1 MELYEVL
8 EKRRTYRDFSDR
20 EVSDEIVKRIIGAA
34 FKAPTNDH
42 LRQLEFIVVRDRENI
57 AKVITPL
64 VKNMEAFK
72 ELVFEVDDTDDEDKM
87 AMFADA
93 LPKQQ
98 KMLMQSGLLILP
110 FFRQKQSPLLKPVEQ
125 SSLNYFAS
133 AWCAL
138 ENMLLAATNE
148 GLGTVFHIPVSDE
161 AEKIKEIVGA
171 PEGYEFT
178 CLLTMGYPAEN
189 AFLPKQKEI
198 NIEDRIH
205 MNIWQHERMK
215 GHILIMLANILFGA
229 SMPVFKYLLTADVP
243 PEAITIMRAIFACMM
258 FWLVS
263 FFMPKEKVLPKD
275 LCLLFVCALC
285 GVGINQWL
293 FVIGLKNSSPVNA
306 SIIATAVP
314 IFVLLLAARS
324 EERRA

>member
-148 GLGTVFHIPVSDE
+148 GLGTVFHIPGSDE

-205 MNIWQHERMK
+205 MNIW
-215 GHILIMLANILFGA
+215 
-229 SMPVFKYLLTADVP
+229 
-243 PEAITIMRAIFACMM
+243 
-258 FWLVS
+258 
-263 FFMPKEKVLPKD
+263 
-275 LCLLFVCALC
+275 
-285 GVGINQWL
+285 
-293 FVIGLKNSSPVNA
+293 
-306 SIIATAVP
+306 
-314 IFVLLLAARS
+314 
-324 EERRA
+324 

>member
-20 EVSDEIVKRIIGAA
+20 EVSDEILKRVIGAA

-42 LRQLEFIVVRDRENI
+42 LRQFEFIVVRGRENI
-57 AKVITPL
+57 AKVIAPL
-64 VKNMEAFK
+64 IKNMAAFK
-72 ELVFEVDDTDDEDKM
+72 ELVFEVDDSSDKDKM
-87 AMFADA
+87 EMFADA

-98 KMLMQSGLLILP
+98 KMLMESGLLILP
-110 FFRQKQSPLLKPVEQ
+110 FFRQKQSPLLEPVEQ

-138 ENMLLAATNE
+138 ENMLLAATSE

-161 AEKIKEIVGA
+161 ADEIKKIVGA
-171 PEGYEFT
+171 PEGYEFI

-205 MNIWQHERMK
+205 
-215 GHILIMLANILFGA
+215 
-229 SMPVFKYLLTADVP
+229 T
-243 PEAITIMRAIFACMM
+243 
-258 FWLVS
+258 
-263 FFMPKEKVLPKD
+263 KV
-275 LCLLFVCALC
+275 
-285 GVGINQWL
+285 W
-293 FVIGLKNSSPVNA
+293 
-306 SIIATAVP
+306 
-314 IFVLLLAARS
+314 
-324 EERRA
+324 

>member
-1 MELYEVL
+1 MDFYEVL

-20 EVSDEIVKRIIGAA
+20 EVSDEILKRVIGSA

-42 LRQLEFIVVRDRENI
+42 LRQLEFVVVRGREHI
-57 AKVITPL
+57 AKVIAPL
-64 VKNMEAFK
+64 AKNMAAFK
-72 ELVFEVDDTDDEDKM
+72 ELVAEVDESDDKDKM

-98 KMLMQSGLLILP
+98 RMLMQSGLLIIP
-110 FFRQKQSPLLKPVEQ
+110 FFRQLTWPLLKPVEQ

-138 ENMLLAATNE
+138 ENMLLAATAE

-189 AFLPKQKEI
+189 AFLPKQKVIDVES
-198 NIEDRIH
+198 RIH
-205 MNIWQHERMK
+205 IGIW
-215 GHILIMLANILFGA
+215 
-229 SMPVFKYLLTADVP
+229 
-243 PEAITIMRAIFACMM
+243 
-258 FWLVS
+258 
-263 FFMPKEKVLPKD
+263 
-275 LCLLFVCALC
+275 
-285 GVGINQWL
+285 
-293 FVIGLKNSSPVNA
+293 
-306 SIIATAVP
+306 
-314 IFVLLLAARS
+314 
-324 EERRA
+324 